1 MDRMIVKKH
10 LEQALEHVA
19 VGRGHVARQREIV
32 AELTERGADVTEAI
46 RLLTNFE
53 ESQIMH
59 VAHLE
64 RLEAELLECD
74 EKHQAGGSEDS
85 SAL

>member
-1 MDRMIVKKH
+1 MDRAIVKKH

-19 VGRGHVARQREIV
+19 LGGQHIARQREIV
-32 AELTERGADVTEAI
+32 AELTNRGTDVTEAI

-53 ESQIMH
+53 ESQVMH

-64 RLEAELLECD
+64 RLKEELRECD
-74 EKHQAGGSEDS
+74 EKHQAGRSRL
-85 SAL
+85 AL